1 MHVFHRLQWAKHVPK
16 RVVTYDWSPK
26 QNKTKQNKTNKETKK
41 QRNIPQHAGVPPM
54 TTRWCLERLV
64 KVGFTHLFY
73 VFAQTS
79 KRYLVL
85 HMHKDKRIL
94 YPIIINHH
102 HQSSTINK
110 LFSNMYK
117 FAPPHLR
124 PGARVENLSLVQV
137 AGSPQLP
144 GDGGKATSKSTT
156 TSVVVFV
163 VTKLLFLLGK
173 KVGQFSPK
181 LWGTFVGE
189 FQKMFKNFTIFG
201 RESRNFKI
209 VLHYNHYN
217 FPKKIPLK
225 KKSHEIKNSQSLQ
238 VMGTPP
244 PQGGY
249 LEIWAGPDMKISLW
263 RPSTWS
269 ISSLPFAHF

>member
-1 MHVFHRLQWAKHVPK
+1 MVLEGWWRLGLPTCSTFLHK
-16 RVVTYDWSPK
+16 RVNGTWYFTCT
-26 QNKTKQNKTNKETKK
+26 KTK
-41 QRNIPQHAGVPPM
+41 
-54 TTRWCLERLV
+54 
-64 KVGFTHLFY
+64 GFFT
-73 VFAQTS
+73 QSSST
-79 KRYLVL
+79 
-85 HMHKDKRIL
+85 
-94 YPIIINHH
+94 IIINH
-102 HQSSTINK
+102 QPSTSYSPTCTNSPLRTSAQAQGLRISASSSRRITTASWGWGQGN
-110 LFSNMYK
+110 
-117 FAPPHLR
+117 
-124 PGARVENLSLVQV
+124 V
-137 AGSPQLP
+137 
-144 GDGGKATSKSTT
+144 KSTT